1 MLNNKYPENTQHK
14 EREHISFC
22 YQKITWTWMDGG
34 ITASDDWQEMV
45 IPAERLVHGI
55 SGQRLKDWKTVGSL
69 EIRPVKGSDLT
80 RIIFADFRWVDRK
93 AGR

>member
-1 MLNNKYPENTQHK
+1 MLFRSEPQSIHFAAEELYVVPLE
-14 EREHISFC
+14 
-22 YQKITWTWMDGG
+22 

-55 SGQRLKDWKTVGSL
+55 SGQRLKDWRTVGSL